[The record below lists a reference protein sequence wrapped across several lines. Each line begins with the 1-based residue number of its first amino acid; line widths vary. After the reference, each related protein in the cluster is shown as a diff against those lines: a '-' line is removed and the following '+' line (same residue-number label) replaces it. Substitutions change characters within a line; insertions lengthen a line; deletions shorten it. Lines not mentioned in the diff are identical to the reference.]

1 VSRVVALFTA
11 LLLCAALAA
20 PASAATPTPA
30 MRAAAQCQRQSFA
43 LKARPATHEVVKVSN
58 IKVKMSDGVRLVG
71 DLYKPSGKGPW
82 PTIVTTTPYSKDA
95 LGPEEY
101 FPQRG
106 YAHFVADIRG
116 TGASNGQWQVLGPR
130 EARDVAEIVE
140 WAGHQRWSNGKLGMY
155 GASYLAITQL
165 LGAARHP
172 KGLKALFPIV
182 PMADSYR
189 DISYVGGQTNLAFIP
204 IWMGLV
210 TGTGLL
216 PNQSWFTDTQYAA
229 ASMAAHLAQ
238 LGSVQGPLVAGGT
251 TGGDPSYDTA
261 WYHKRAPIRVADKIK
276 IPVFMS
282 GGLNDLFQRGEPLLY
297 ERLKD
302 NTLTKFVQGPWG
314 HLDGSSGAGLPRD
327 GVPAYLP
334 TAVQWFDRWVRG
346 VHNGAECFPDVTMY
360 HWGSER
366 YERVADWPHPRL
378 APQRRFLRADG
389 FLSTR
394 RPGATEAA
402 DVMPQIYG
410 NGTCSRS
417 TSQWLMG
424 AIDRTP
430 CQTDNRTTE
439 AAELTYTTEPFAEAV
454 HLNGPIAAKLWV
466 STTAR
471 EAVVVSRL
479 TAVAPDGRSRELSTG
494 LLAASFR
501 TTDRRKSRVV
511 DGMNIQPWHP
521 YSRKSVHSV
530 TPGRAMPLNIEIFPT
545 AARLP
550 KGWSLRLTVG
560 TSDFP
565 HAVSPLPMAAAQQG
579 GVLSVLHD
587 KAHPSS
593 VAIPYVGAADGVR
606 PGVHVVIGRGVGVPI
621 PQ

>member
-1 VSRVVALFTA
+1 MSRVVALVTA

-20 PASAATPTPA
+20 PASAAPQTPA

-43 LKARPATHEVVKVSN
+43 VKARPATHDVVTVTNLKVR
-58 IKVKMSDGVRLVG
+58 MSDGLRLVG
-71 DLYKPSGKGPW
+71 DLHKPAGRGPW
-82 PTIVTTTPYSKDA
+82 PTIVTTTPYGKGA

-116 TGASNGQWQVLGPR
+116 TGASNGRWQVLGPR

-140 WAGHQRWSNGKLGMY
+140 WAGRQRWSNGKLGMY

-165 LGAARHP
+165 LGAARQP

-189 DISYVGGQTNLAFIP
+189 DISYVGGQVNLAFIP
-204 IWMGLV
+204 FWMTLV
-210 TGTGLL
+210 TTTGLL
-216 PNQSWFTDTQYAA
+216 PNETWFTQTEYAA
-229 ASMAAHLAQ
+229 ATMAAHLTQ
-238 LGSVQGPLVAGGT
+238 PTQVQGPLVAGGT
-251 TGGDPSYDTA
+251 TGGDPAYDGD
-261 WYHKRAPIRVADKIK
+261 WYHKRAPIRVVDKIK

-282 GGLNDLFQRGEPLLY
+282 GGLNDIFQRGEPLLY

-302 NTLTKFVQGPWG
+302 NTLVKFVHGPWG

-334 TAVQWFDRWVRG
+334 TAVKWFDRWVRG
-346 VHNGAECFPDVTMY
+346 VHNRAECFPDVTMY

-366 YERVADWPHPRL
+366 YQRVPDWPHPRL
-378 APQRRFLRADG
+378 APQRRFLSADG
-389 FLSTR
+389 VLSTSKPSR
-394 RPGATEAA
+394 AEAA
-402 DVMPQIYG
+402 DVLSQVYG

-424 AIDRTP
+424 AADRTP
-430 CQTDNRTTE
+430 CQTDNRSTE
-439 AAELTYTTEPFAEAV
+439 VAELTYTTDPFDEAV
-454 HLNGPIAAKLWV
+454 RLNGPIAAKLFV
-466 STTAR
+466 TTTAR

-479 TAVAPDGRSRELSTG
+479 TAVSPDGKSRELSTG

-501 TTDRRKSRVV
+501 ATDQRKSRHI

-521 YSRKSVHSV
+521 YSRKSVRPV
-530 TPGRAMPLNIEIFPT
+530 TPGKPMALNIEIFPT

-550 KGWSLRLTVG
+550 AGWSLRLAVG

-565 HAVSPLPMAAAQQG
+565 HAVSPLPAHVAQQG
-579 GVLSVLHD
+579 GVLEILHD
-587 KAHPSS
+587 RNHPSS
-593 VAIPYVGAADGVR
+593 VVVPFIGKADGLR
-606 PGVHVVIGRGVGVPI
+606 LSACACPGRVLPL